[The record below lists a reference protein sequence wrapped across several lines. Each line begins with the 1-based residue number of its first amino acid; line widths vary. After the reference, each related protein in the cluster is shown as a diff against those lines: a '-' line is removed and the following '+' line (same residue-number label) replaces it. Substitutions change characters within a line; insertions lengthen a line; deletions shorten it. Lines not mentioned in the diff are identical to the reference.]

1 MERWIVVCIYG
12 GLCSKYKIFQVK
24 QICKSWENK
33 SALAPCDVHFKT
45 FPFRYSGDTDNGMIR
60 NREDWGDVN
69 GFFRL
74 FFTIVH
80 VDPSFVHP
88 RLKSQM
94 TDKHSLHFTTLFK
107 MFAILDVQRLPI
119 YELSF
124 CFKSKSEANWQ
135 SLGIFWACASER
147 RWMKVN
153 VQSRTKWTLYT
164 LRPNIDNV
172 HTLTSFYTLCPEMVA
187 RSNNT
192 VCFRATSL
200 QSIPSVLKP
209 MIKQAKIIQIRII
222 ET

>member
-94 TDKHSLHFTTLFK
+94 TDKHSLHFTTYSKCLLSWMSKGCQYMNWVFVSK
-107 MFAILDVQRLPI
+107 ASLRQIDKVWASFGLVQVREGEWRLM
-119 YELSF
+119 YSLEQ
-124 CFKSKSEANWQ
+124 SEH
-135 SLGIFWACASER
+135 
-147 RWMKVN
+147 
-153 VQSRTKWTLYT
+153 YT
-164 LRPNIDNV
+164 HSVP
-172 HTLTSFYTLCPEMVA
+172 TLTTY
-187 RSNNT
+187 
-192 VCFRATSL
+192 
-200 QSIPSVLKP
+200 
-209 MIKQAKIIQIRII
+209 IR
-222 ET
+222 

>member
-1 MERWIVVCIYG
+1 MEGCAQNTKYSKWSRFANPEKTNLLWHLVMCI
-12 GLCSKYKIFQVK
+12 SKHSHSDIQV
-24 QICKSWENK
+24 IRITGWSGIE
-33 SALAPCDVHFKT
+33 KT
-45 FPFRYSGDTDNGMIR
+45 EVMLM
-60 NREDWGDVN
+60 V
-69 GFFRL
+69 FFRL